1 MSQLAA
7 LGLFCF
13 QLDALLY
20 GDYRRRTGWRHAKD
34 PRIGARDA
42 VQFVGPDD
50 DTISLGGSVVPF
62 VHGSFTALDTLSSMA
77 DTGATYQ
84 FVRGDG
90 RVEGSFVITGLDTQ
104 ASNLMVDGVPQRVD
118 FTLDLLRVA

>member
-1 MSQLAA
+1 MSRLAA

-20 GDYRRRTGWRHAKD
+20 NDYRRRMGWRHAKD
-34 PRIGARDA
+34 PRIGVRDA

-50 DTISLGGSVVPF
+50 DTISLGGTIVPF
-62 VHGSFTALDTLSSMA
+62 VHGSFTALDTLVAMG
-77 DTGATYQ
+77 DTGETYQ

-90 RVEGSFVITGLDTQ
+90 RVEGSFVLTGLDTQ
-104 ASNLMVDGVPQRVD
+104 GSDLMIDGVPQRVD